1 MYCIGSH
8 SITLFLRNTF
18 ITMQLTVLT
27 LAFAVGGLAQ
37 VTDSQVPV
45 GDLSAEHVTTFSH
58 SQFPNVTYPDA
69 ISPNP
74 NAVLG
79 AQTNQTS
86 PPKYPSPWGSGSGE
100 WAEAYKKAITVVEQL
115 TLEEKV
121 NLTTGKASIPRP
133 DRVDQTNRYAR
144 IWLAARTVCWS
155 DWRCTPSRY
164 PRSVS
169 SRLTCWCEVHRV
181 SAKTSTVHDS

>member
-1 MYCIGSH
+1 MMIS
-8 SITLFLRNTF
+8 FLRNTLP
-18 ITMQLTVLT
+18 TMRLTLLT
-27 LAFAVGGLAQ
+27 LALAGGSLAQ
-37 VTDSQVPV
+37 VSDSQTPV
-45 GDLSAEHVTTFSH
+45 GCFSVKHANNFLH

-86 PPKYPSPWGSGSGE
+86 PPKYPSPWSNGAGE
-100 WAEAYKKAITVVEQL
+100 WAEAYKKAIEIVEQL

-121 NLTTGKASIPRP
+121 NLTTGKTSMSRP
-133 DRVDQTNRYAR
+133 MLLSQPNKHTR
-144 IWLAARTVCWS
+144 IWLAARTVCRSNW
-155 DWRCTPSRY
+155 WCTSSWY

-169 SRLTCWCEVHRV
+169 SRFTCCCEIHRV
-181 SAKTSTVHDS
+181 SVKT